1 MSTQPQA
8 FVAQALAARTN
19 IVAAMD
25 EVRALLAECDEDE
38 VSTWTTQ
45 LGELTRALRLI
56 DEQVAEH
63 VEPPVSLLSDD
74 TGR

>member
-8 FVAQALAARTN
+8 FVAQALAARAN

-63 VEPPVSLLSDD
+63 VEPPVRLLSDD
-74 TGR
+74 RGR

>member
-8 FVAQALAARTN
+8 FVAQALAARAN

-74 TGR
+74 KGR

>member
-38 VSTWTTQ
+38 VSTWTAQ

-74 TGR
+74 KGR

>member
-8 FVAQALAARTN
+8 FVAQALAARAN

-74 TGR
+74 RGR

>member
-8 FVAQALAARTN
+8 FVAQALAARAN

>member
-8 FVAQALAARTN
+8 FVAQAHAARAN

-74 TGR
+74 RGR

>member
-8 FVAQALAARTN
+8 FVAQALAARAN

-63 VEPPVSLLSDD
+63 VEPPVSLLLSLIHI
-74 TGR
+74 

>member
-1 MSTQPQA
+1 
-8 FVAQALAARTN
+8 
-19 IVAAMD
+19 MD

-38 VSTWTTQ
+38 VSTWTAQ

-74 TGR
+74 KGR

>member
-25 EVRALLAECDEDE
+25 EVRALLAVCDEDE
-38 VSTWTTQ
+38 VSTWTAQ

-74 TGR
+74 KGR